1 MKKMFVP
8 LVVTLTLVAQTTSS
22 DAPQFTQDG
31 QLVLPKDYREWVYLS
46 SGLGMT
52 YGPTAQADQG
62 NPMFDNVFVNRTGYN
77 CSTPHAVP
85 ESFPHPEFGQSC
97 ALAQKLMLF
106 LWTSNPI

>member
-1 MKKMFVP
+1 MFVP

-62 NPMFDNVFVNRTGYN
+62 NPMFDNVFVNLRLGTE
-77 CSTPHAVP
+77 ADALFVDV
-85 ESFPHPEFGQSC
+85 ESDIVDVVIGS
-97 ALAQKLMLF
+97 
-106 LWTSNPI
+106 S